1 MQEFV
6 VVVSAFAALPAAWL
20 ALVLV
25 DRIPDALPTFHP
37 TPRVPFPR
45 GLQRRDVSVYPLTIL
60 AFVLAAARFE
70 PLTVL
75 IPYLGLFVVFI
86 ALSVMDFETL
96 RLPDRLVLP
105 SIAASAL
112 VILAVS
118 LTVLEFDNALAAGL
132 GGLLYFGIM
141 LATHL
146 VYPRGMGFGDVKLS
160 FLMGMYLGWPATALV
175 GSLAAVI
182 WAMLFGFALG
192 SVIGIGLF
200 IFKGRSAPYPFG
212 PFLILGTVAAIL
224 LVPDLLPSSADLAF

>member
-1 MQEFV
+1 M
-6 VVVSAFAALPAAWL
+6 
-20 ALVLV
+20 
-25 DRIPDALPTFHP
+25 
-37 TPRVPFPR
+37 
-45 GLQRRDVSVYPLTIL
+45 VYPLTVL

-70 PLTVL
+70 PIAVL
-75 IPYLGLFVVFI
+75 VPYLGLFTVFV
-86 ALSVMDFETL
+86 ALSVIDFETL

-105 SIAASAL
+105 SIGVSAVTIL
-112 VILAVS
+112 VVS
-118 LTVLEFDNALAAGL
+118 LTVLELDNALAAGL

-175 GSLAAVI
+175 GSLAAVV

-192 SVIGIGLF
+192 SVIGLGLL

-212 PFLILGTVAAIL
+212 PFLVLGTVAAIL
-224 LVPDLLPSSADLAF
+224 LLPTLLPSGAHLTF